1 MPQVI
6 EDFKGRKLTL
16 LSTKARKTNGHRYVT
31 RKSLADVLLG
41 LATRVRGG
49 SAADNPVSGW
59 RTKVTKT
66 RIGIGC
72 HIFTGR
78 NAQLLR
84 EWALSP
90 VGHQ

>member
-1 MPQVI
+1 MAQVI

-16 LSTKARKTNGHRYVT
+16 LSTKARKTNGHRYLT
-31 RKSLADVLLG
+31 RASMADVLLG

-49 SAADNPVSGW
+49 SKADNPVSGW
-59 RTKVTKT
+59 RARVTKT
-66 RIGIGC
+66 RIRVGC

-78 NAQLLR
+78 NAQALR

-90 VGHQ
+90 IGHQ